1 MLSNGSTKKQHL
13 IKTRDMSSQDDRNV
27 SSKPELETGTIP
39 SVTDMQVNVHIGQAV
54 KCPSVEQIL
63 SELTALPPCLSAGGT
78 ETLQAEEQENLFH
91 SLQEISRNFREG
103 DEASVEAL
111 KDARTI
117 LDRLWECNSDYLVQ
131 AANDL
136 ANGSRDCKF
145 G

>member
-1 MLSNGSTKKQHL
+1 
-13 IKTRDMSSQDDRNV
+13 MSFQDDRNV
-27 SSKPELETGTIP
+27 ASKPEFETGTIP
-39 SVTDMQVNVHIGQAV
+39 SVTDMQVNAHKGQAV

-63 SELTALPPCLSAGGT
+63 SESTALPPCLPAGGT
-78 ETLQAEEQENLFH
+78 ETLQAEEQEKLFH
-91 SLQEISRNFREG
+91 SLQEASKNFQEG

-111 KDARTI
+111 KSARTI

-136 ANGSRDCKF
+136 ANGSRNGMF